1 MVNILQMIKILDPL
15 NKNNTPT
22 KERRNRTN
30 REEEIVFGND
40 MVAEIKKSSRRVG
53 R

>member
-1 MVNILQMIKILDPL
+1 MIKILDLL
-15 NKNNTPT
+15 NKNNTFI
-22 KERRNRTN
+22 KERRNRIN

-40 MVAEIKKSSRRVG
+40 MVVEIKKFSRRVG